1 MGEAGGINAPP
12 RPFLA
17 PSSFCL
23 LLPLVTL
30 NQKQGAGSPPGQPP
44 SPAPWDTELGGRA
57 GRDGLRESLEHPVHQ
72 EYVWG
77 LPRGCSDLNPKV

>member
-12 RPFLA
+12 PPIPCSLQFLA
-17 PSSFCL
+17 SAPIGD
-23 LLPLVTL
+23 
-30 NQKQGAGSPPGQPP
+30 NQKQGAGSPSGQPH

-57 GRDGLRESLEHPVHQ
+57 GRGGPRESLEHPVHQ